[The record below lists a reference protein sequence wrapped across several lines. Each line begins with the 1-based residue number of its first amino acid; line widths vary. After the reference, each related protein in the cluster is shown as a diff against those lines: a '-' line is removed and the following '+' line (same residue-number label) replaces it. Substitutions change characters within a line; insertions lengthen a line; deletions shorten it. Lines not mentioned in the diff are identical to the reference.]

1 MRFRPA
7 SGTGEPTHPDPAEA
21 GGRATDHGTWTDT
34 GTDTGGW
41 LTACRSPRRSFPPRS
56 EGRSWRGATGWPEK
70 SLAPRRAAAVI
81 PSWPGPTSTI
91 RPTAA
96 CRWTRRGAWSG
107 TCPGPSGGPGAA
119 RLAAEGIPLRKAPQA
134 LSRCRHV
141 TARRPAPGGR
151 GGAAPAHPEAGGQ
164 GGGQPRGDRRYV
176 GYPGPIGQCPG
187 LHRPCQAPG
196 GPDRTADP
204 EGRDGPAPR
213 EGAPDIRAAHPL
225 DIEGK
230 GRGPGGARRSGP
242 RP

>member
-1 MRFRPA
+1 MRRVHDTQRRPGA
-7 SGTGEPTHPDPAEA
+7 PDITRIRLNVKSRDDIPAILIGLQDPCGDEGTRKRLFGLP
-21 GGRATDHGTWTDT
+21 GRLVLPG
-34 GTDTGGW
+34 
-41 LTACRSPRRSFPPRS
+41 
-56 EGRSWRGATGWPEK
+56 K
-70 SLAPRRAAAVI
+70 SRRA
-81 PSWPGPTSTI
+81 
-91 RPTAA
+91 
-96 CRWTRRGAWSG
+96 C
-107 TCPGPSGGPGAA
+107 GGLG
-119 RLAAEGIPLRKAPQA
+119 
-134 LSRCRHV
+134 
-141 TARRPAPGGR
+141 
-151 GGAAPAHPEAGGQ
+151 
-164 GGGQPRGDRRYV
+164 PRGYGRYV